1 MAVDVSLAALLGE
14 NIYSFGQLLQHPL
27 AGALDNGPHQWLHE
41 MLKVRWDSVAT
52 PCYGRAC
59 YA

>member
-41 MLKVRWDSVAT
+41 MLKVRWDAVAT
-52 PCYGRAC
+52 PCC
-59 YA
+59 C